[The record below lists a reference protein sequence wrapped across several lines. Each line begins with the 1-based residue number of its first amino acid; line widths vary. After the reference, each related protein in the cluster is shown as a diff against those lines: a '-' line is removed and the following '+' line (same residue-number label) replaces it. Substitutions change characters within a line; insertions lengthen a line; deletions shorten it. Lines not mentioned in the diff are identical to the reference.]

1 LKVFT
6 FYFACI
12 EYENLFFN
20 ETHNYWTCN
29 GLAYMRI
36 DVEQYRKYTIL

>member
-12 EYENLFFN
+12 EYEKFVFFN

-36 DVEQYRKYTIL
+36 DVEQ